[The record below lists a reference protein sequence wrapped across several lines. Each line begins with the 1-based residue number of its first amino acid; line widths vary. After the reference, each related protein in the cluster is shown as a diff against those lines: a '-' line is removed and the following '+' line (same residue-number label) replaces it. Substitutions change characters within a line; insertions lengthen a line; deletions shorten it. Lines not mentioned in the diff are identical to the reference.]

1 MPGVLSKRKGS
12 RNETLGILND
22 FLQAQQLEVTKKAA
36 IQKVADNHG
45 ISFDKVRGLVSR
57 FNPKFDEPLKLHGN
71 HRLTM
76 AEEMLTVGHIL
87 GMANISKPL
96 NIQEL
101 LKILNAR
108 YAKDG
113 KRMKETWARGFCRRW
128 SHHVHMKETRLISA
142 GRSNP
147 SNLSNVEAFVK
158 FQAEFMAEFYHLL
171 STSMKVG
178 QLSTT
183 RSVLGGD

>member
-1 MPGVLSKRKGS
+1 MATTASPV
-12 RNETLGILND
+12 
-22 FLQAQQLEVTKKAA
+22 
-36 IQKVADNHG
+36 
-45 ISFDKVRGLVSR
+45 GL
-57 FNPKFDEPLKLHGN
+57 
-71 HRLTM
+71 
-76 AEEMLTVGHIL
+76 IL

-147 SNLSNVEAFVK
+147 SNLSNVEAC
-158 FQAEFMAEFYHLL
+158 QYC
-171 STSMKVG
+171 
-178 QLSTT
+178 
-183 RSVLGGD
+183 SVVPFISAGGDHLCLLCSGLHRWSDSPRSAISRWRSICHPLPGVLHRHAHRLHQRCHLPLMVQRFEEDFHLRYPGLRAVIY